1 MDDADATGESQSLQM
16 GETQCERPVV
26 LFLTVVSARG
36 LPKTTAG
43 VTSNSYI
50 RIQYGNTKYRTSTV
64 PKSLQP
70 IWNESFIFP
79 LEEKYDLRCSIY
91 DSVSIGRDTVIG
103 IKMYDQIY

>member
-1 MDDADATGESQSLQM
+1 MDEVAAAIGESGSVQV
-16 GETQCERPVV
+16 GETQSERPVV

-36 LPKTTAG
+36 LPRTTAG
-43 VTSNSYI
+43 VTSNPYI
-50 RIQYGNTKYRTSTV
+50 RIQYGNIKYRTSTV

-79 LEEKYDLRCSIY
+79 LEEKYDLRYSIY

-103 IKMYDQIY
+103 IKIK